1 MWLHAEVLD
10 AFDKGT
16 APGAPHL
23 PPCLVTDAGDY
34 SLAEWPMKRARWVA
48 CSGTLH
54 HSECQIKTFNISNLP
69 SKLRCPGHMVQ
80 LVQYPGDGDRR
91 LTGHCDQCMLAAKVR
106 GQ

>member
-1 MWLHAEVLD
+1 MLD

-48 CSGTLH
+48 CSGMLH
-54 HSECQIKTFNISNLP
+54 LSVCQIKTSNMHTSSFAKPAETFYKYP
-69 SKLRCPGHMVQ
+69 SALRCLGEGV
-80 LVQYPGDGDRR
+80 GS
-91 LTGHCDQCMLAAKVR
+91 LTGHCHQCMLATEVR
-106 GQ
+106 GQRV